1 LKRFVCVLLLAF
13 AVAGCGNLDES
24 GTPELVMA
32 RVKDA
37 VNLDPSHATEGQS
50 LNVASEIMEGLV
62 MFRPGTFDVMGS
74 LATSWFT
81 SKDGTRWTF
90 KLRPNAKFSDG
101 TPADA
106 AAVKFNFDRWRL
118 QHDPY
123 HGAFSYAYWVSEFG
137 GFSDDPKNPG
147 VVKDVIVDSPLQVT
161 FVLNG
166 PSGTF
171 LRNVAMQSF
180 LIGSP
185 TAIKH
190 DPLAFEQHP
199 IGSGPYVLREWL
211 RDDHITLDVNPT
223 YSGPAHRARI
233 QTVVIRDIPD
243 QATSVLSIEK
253 GELSMLTDVRSDD
266 AAMLGAERDI
276 KIVRQ
281 PSNNLAYIAM
291 NVEKKPFDNVLVRR
305 AVAQAI
311 DIPAILKALYGPGTI
326 PGDNWTPPGMLG
338 ENPRVKIWPH
348 DVTAAKALLAQAGLP
363 HGFATTLYLPTTPR
377 PYMPDPQRLAEAIQ
391 ADLKD
396 AGIIVTLEPLE
407 FGVFLSKVQ
416 NGEHP
421 MCLIGWSGDNGDPDN
436 FYYPLLDQDSAV
448 KPFAQNYAFWRDPT
462 FHKLMLAGQRSA
474 DDNVRRGI
482 YQQAAQLVHDQV
494 PAIPLLHTPVPIA
507 LRTSLRGFVA
517 SPDTEYHFELMTTGT

>member
-1 LKRFVCVLLLAF
+1 MLLALGL
-13 AVAGCGNLDES
+13 AGCGNLDES
-24 GTPELVMA
+24 GTPQLVMA

-62 MFRPGTFDVMGS
+62 MFRPGTFDVAGA
-74 LATSWFT
+74 LAQKWWAS
-81 SKDGTRWTF
+81 DGGRRWTF
-90 KLRPNAKFSDG
+90 RLRPGARFSDG
-101 TPADA
+101 TPVDA

-118 QHDPY
+118 QRDPY
-123 HGAFSYAYWVSEFG
+123 HGAFDYAYWVSEFG

-147 VVKDVIVDSPLQVT
+147 VVRDVIADSPRQVT
-161 FVLNG
+161 FVLSS

-180 LIGSP
+180 AIGSP
-185 TAIKH
+185 AAIER
-190 DPLAFEQHP
+190 DPQAFEQHP

-211 RDDHITLDVNPT
+211 RDDHITLDANPS
-223 YSGPAHRARI
+223 YSGPLPRPRV

-243 QATSVLSIEK
+243 QATSVLSIQK

-276 KIVRQ
+276 AIVRQ
-281 PSNNLAYIAM
+281 PSNNLAYVAM
-291 NVEKKPFDNVLVRR
+291 NIEKKPFDNVLVRR
-305 AVAQAI
+305 AVAMAI
-311 DIPAILKALYGPGTI
+311 DIPAILRALYGPGTI

-348 DVTAAKALLAQAGLP
+348 DVAGAKRLLAQAGFP
-363 HGFATTLYLPTTPR
+363 HGFATTLFLPTTPR

-391 ADLKD
+391 ADLRE
-396 AGIIVTLEPLE
+396 AGIAVTLEPLE
-407 FGVFLSKVQ
+407 FGVFLAKIQ

-448 KPFAQNYAFWRDPT
+448 KPFAQNYAFWRDPV
-462 FHKLMLAGQRSA
+462 FHRLMLAGQRSVNEA
-474 DDNVRRGI
+474 ERRKI

-494 PAIPLLHTPVPIA
+494 PAIPLLHTPVPLA
-507 LRTSLRGFVA
+507 LRTSVHGFVA
-517 SPDTEYHFELMTTGT
+517 SPDTEYHFELMNVGTQ